1 MLHLE
6 IVWPIYYRNNYE
18 SDIYK
23 TDKTH
28 IYNTESFRRP
38 FWYFCDGPARYFGQ
52 KLVTT
57 FTFYN
62 CVMEND
68 LCHSLFVYHLKRMRL
83 HRKLVK
89 YMFQNLSMWG
99 SFVQCNRKDTS
110 REWWYPC
117 VHTFT
122 RSQEEEFKHMCYL
135 YYFSY
140 IIYILYVLHIS
151 YILKI
156 SYIFCS

>member
-6 IVWPIYYRNNYE
+6 IVWPIYYKNNYE

-57 FTFYN
+57 FTFCN

-68 LCHSLFVYHLKRMRL
+68 LCHSLFVYHLGVGDIIEKII
-83 HRKLVK
+83 
-89 YMFQNLSMWG
+89 
-99 SFVQCNRKDTS
+99 DS
-110 REWWYPC
+110 RYIGI
-117 VHTFT
+117 FT
-122 RSQEEEFKHMCYL
+122 TYR
-135 YYFSY
+135 
-140 IIYILYVLHIS
+140 
-151 YILKI
+151 
-156 SYIFCS
+156 